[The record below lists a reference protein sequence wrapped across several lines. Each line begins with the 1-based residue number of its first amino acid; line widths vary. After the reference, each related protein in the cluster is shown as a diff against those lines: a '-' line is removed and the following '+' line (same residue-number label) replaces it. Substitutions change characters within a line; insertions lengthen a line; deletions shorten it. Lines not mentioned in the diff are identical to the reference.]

1 MFIGLS
7 AFPFSFCGKQ
17 LSANNL
23 AVLLSV
29 FANSSASNVDE
40 EMFWGV
46 QSSSEPRHHV
56 ACRAPGSGVSPKAQ
70 GYGLVVQGKARQSP
84 VLHPGVICALG

>member
-1 MFIGLS
+1 MFVGLS

-23 AVLLSV
+23 AVLLRV
-29 FANSSASNVDE
+29 FANSSASNVEEE

-46 QSSSEPRHHV
+46 QSSSEPRNR
-56 ACRAPGSGVSPKAQ
+56 APCRVPGSGASPKAQ
-70 GYGLVVQGKARQSP
+70 GYGLVVQGKARHSH
-84 VLHPGVICALG
+84 VLHPGVICT